1 MWAKLMEV
9 ENRYTAE
16 MWKELFNAEAV
27 SVLVVP
33 QSGWGKGADM
43 ERYLL
48 YVPWGKTHV
57 AEEIMRK
64 I

>member
-27 SVLVVP
+27 SVLLVP
-33 QSGWGKGADM
+33 RSGWQRAADM
-43 ERYLL
+43 EPYTV

-57 AEEIMRK
+57 AQEIMRK